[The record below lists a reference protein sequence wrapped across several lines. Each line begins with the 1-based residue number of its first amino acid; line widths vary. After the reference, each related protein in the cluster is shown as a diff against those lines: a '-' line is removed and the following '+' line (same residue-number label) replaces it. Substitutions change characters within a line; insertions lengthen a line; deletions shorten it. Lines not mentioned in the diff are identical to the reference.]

1 MNILPKRKLRI
12 FSPLIF
18 FSVIVFLISLHDGII
33 SYVTPVI
40 LNNRYSNTL
49 FVGSILSIS
58 SFFGIFFN
66 FFITKFF
73 PNKGYKFFTF
83 WMLVFAITTALIL
96 IFIPK
101 YLFPLVIAM
110 ITWSTYYE
118 FRNYSKYNF
127 VEKFLPP
134 NKNAHAWSTMSIF
147 QSLAYMIGPAI
158 AVYLFAERIN
168 SSLLFALLMT
178 SLASVLF
185 LFFETKFGKKKDDE
199 KSDREIRSLFD
210 EVKVTHVL
218 TRKIWP
224 LVTFSF
230 ALTLLDAS
238 FWTIGV
244 LFSESLRSQ
253 HPAGGLFLT
262 MYGLPAILT
271 GLAAPRIYSYLGKKR
286 TAFLAGIFAGV
297 LMVCI
302 SLLKN
307 VYLTLGMVFLIAFF
321 SGIAF
326 ILIYATFEDYITRL
340 DGDGNNM
347 VSIGQISQNIAYV
360 LGPIFFGMVSKDGNY
375 GHSFIAAGE
384 ILIFFSV
391 LALVTVPRKIK
402 MPHKEIA
409 NIIEK
414 VLDEI

>member
-1 MNILPKRKLRI
+1 MELLPKRKFRL

-18 FSVIVFLISLHDGII
+18 FSVIIFLISLHDGIV

-49 FVGSILSIS
+49 LVGSILSIS

-66 FFITKFF
+66 IFITKFF
-73 PNKGYKFFTF
+73 PHKGYKFFTF
-83 WMLVFAITTALIL
+83 WMLVFALITALIL

-101 YLFPLVIAM
+101 YLFPLVVAM
-110 ITWSTYYE
+110 ITWSVYYE

-127 VEKFLPP
+127 VEKYLPP
-134 NKNAHAWSTMSIF
+134 NKNAQAWSTMSIF

-158 AVYLFAERIN
+158 AVYLFAERIS
-168 SSLLFALLMT
+168 SSLLFALLAT

-185 LFFETKFGKKKDDE
+185 LIFEIKFGKNKEDGH
-199 KSDREIRSLFD
+199 SDREIRSLFD
-210 EVKVTHVL
+210 EVKITHIL

-244 LFSESLRSQ
+244 LFSESLRLQ
-253 HPAGGLFLT
+253 HPAGGLLLT
-262 MYGLPAILT
+262 MYELPVILT
-271 GLAAPRIYSYLGKKR
+271 GITAPRIYSYLGKKR
-286 TAFLAGIFAGV
+286 TAFIAGIFAG
-297 LMVCI
+297 I
-302 SLLKN
+302 SLICIPLLQN
-307 VYLTLGMVFLIAFF
+307 VYLILGMVFVTAFM

-326 ILIYATFEDYITRL
+326 ILIYATFEDYVTRL
-340 DGDGNNM
+340 DDDGNNM
-347 VSIGQISQNIAYV
+347 VSIGQISQNVAYV
-360 LGPIFFGMVSKDGNY
+360 LGPIFFGMISKDGNY

-384 ILIFFSV
+384 ILVFFSV
-391 LALVTVPRKIK
+391 LALITVPRKIK
-402 MPHKEIA
+402 MPHKEIKE
-409 NIIEK
+409 IVEK
-414 VLDEI
+414 IFD